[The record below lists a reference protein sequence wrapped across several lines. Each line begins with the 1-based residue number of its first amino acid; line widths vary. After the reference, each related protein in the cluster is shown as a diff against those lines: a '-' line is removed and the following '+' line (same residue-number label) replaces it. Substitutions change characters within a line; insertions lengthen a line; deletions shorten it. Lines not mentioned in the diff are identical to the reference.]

1 MKKSILSIV
10 GVVMLVG
17 ALAGCGGTAS
27 TGAASS
33 ATKSSAAVGSSSTA
47 ASSSAASSV
56 ASSAASSSVAS
67 SAAVGSSSAA
77 GASQASG
84 TGGAEVKLKVWGPE
98 MLSPEESLKACD
110 VKAAYEKDAAGTSKD
125 YITYEPTDKNEFTSY
140 VIFTAKKEVK
150 KFRIVDLEANFVD
163 DNGNADFIVHERLN
177 VDSLTSA
184 KSLRAGYNFGE
195 TLPTCGFMYTDDSG
209 KDRLFALGMSG
220 MDGSLLMWEIKSK

>member
-17 ALAGCGGTAS
+17 ALAGCGGSTAS
-27 TGAASS
+27 TGSASP
-33 ATKSSAAVGSSSTA
+33 AVKSSAAVSSSGVASSSA
-47 ASSSAASSV
+47 ASSSAASSS
-56 ASSAASSSVAS
+56 AANSSAAA
-67 SAAVGSSSAA
+67 GSSSAA

-84 TGGAEVKLKVWGPE
+84 AAGEDLKVWGPE
-98 MLSPEESLKACD
+98 MLSPEESVKACD
-110 VKAAYEKDAAGTSKD
+110 VKAVYETEASNASKD
-125 YITYEPTDKNEFTSY
+125 YITYEPVNKSEFTSY

-150 KFRIVDLEANFVD
+150 RFRIVDLEAGYVD

-184 KSLRAGYNFGE
+184 KSLRAGFNFGE

-209 KDRLFALGMSG
+209 KDRLFAMGMSG
-220 MDGSLLMWEIKSK
+220 MDGSLLIWEIKSN

>member
-17 ALAGCGGTAS
+17 ALTGCGGTAS
-27 TGAASS
+27 TGAASP
-33 ATKSSAAVGSSSTA
+33 AAKSSSAVSPSSAA
-47 ASSSAASSV
+47 ASSSAASS
-56 ASSAASSSVAS
+56 SAASSSAANS
-67 SAAVGSSSAA
+67 SAAAGSSSAA

-84 TGGAEVKLKVWGPE
+84 AAGEDLKVWGPE
-98 MLSPEESLKACD
+98 MLSPEESVKACD
-110 VKAAYEKDAAGTSKD
+110 VKAAYEKDAANTSKD
-125 YITYEPTDKNEFTSY
+125 YITYEPVDKNEFTSY
-140 VIFTAKKEVK
+140 VVFTAKKEVK

-163 DNGNADFIVHERLN
+163 ENGNADFIVHERLN

>member
-27 TGAASS
+27 TGAASP
-33 ATKSSAAVGSSSTA
+33 AVKSSAVSSSSAA
-47 ASSSAASSV
+47 ASSSE
-56 ASSAASSSVAS
+56 ASSSATSSSAAS

-98 MLSPEESLKACD
+98 MLSPEESLKVCD
-110 VKAAYEKDAAGTSKD
+110 VKAAYEKDAANTSKD
-125 YITYEPTDKNEFTSY
+125 YITYEPVDKNEFTSY

-150 KFRIVDLEANFVD
+150 KFRIVDLETNFVD
-163 DNGNADFIVHERLN
+163 ENGNADFIVHERLN

>member
-1 MKKSILSIV
+1 
-10 GVVMLVG
+10 MLVG
-17 ALAGCGGTAS
+17 ALAGCGGSTAS
-27 TGAASS
+27 TGAASP
-33 ATKSSAAVGSSSTA
+33 AAKSSSAVSSSSAA
-47 ASSSAASSV
+47 ASSSE
-56 ASSAASSSVAS
+56 ASSSAVSSAAS

-84 TGGAEVKLKVWGPE
+84 TGGAGEKLKVWGPE
-98 MLSPEESLKACD
+98 MLSPEESVKGCD
-110 VKAAYEKDAAGTSKD
+110 VKVVYETEASNASKD
-125 YITYEPTDKNEFTSY
+125 YITYEPVNKSEYTSY

-150 KFRIVDLEANFVD
+150 RFRIVDLETNFVD

-184 KSLRAGYNFGE
+184 KSLRAGFNFGE